1 MKKYYQIALVA
12 LVCLFSFQVTACADN
27 DKLIDF
33 NQLPAT
39 AQQLVKKYFPT
50 QKVAATTVESGL
62 LQKSYDVVFASTD
75 KIEFDSK
82 GNWTEIR
89 CRKSAVPT
97 ALVPAA
103 ITNYVKN
110 TYEGST
116 ILSIEKERNEYEI
129 HLANGLEITFNSKFQ
144 VIDID

>member
-27 DKLIDF
+27 DKPIDF
-33 NQLPAT
+33 TQLPTA

-75 KIEFDSK
+75 KSSTAKAI
-82 GNWTEIR
+82 GQ
-89 CRKSAVPT
+89 KSVVASRPFP
-97 ALVPAA
+97 LP
-103 ITNYVKN
+103 
-110 TYEGST
+110 
-116 ILSIEKERNEYEI
+116 
-129 HLANGLEITFNSKFQ
+129 
-144 VIDID
+144 

>member
-1 MKKYYQIALVA
+1 M
-12 LVCLFSFQVTACADN
+12 
-27 DKLIDF
+27 
-33 NQLPAT
+33 
-39 AQQLVKKYFPT
+39 KKYFPT

-82 GNWTEIR
+82 GNWTEIS

-97 ALVPAA
+97 ALVPTA

>member
-1 MKKYYQIALVA
+1 MKKYYQISLVA
-12 LVCLFSFQVTACADN
+12 LLCLFSFQVTACADN

-50 QKVAATTVESGL
+50 KKVVATTVESGL
-62 LQKSYDVVFASTD
+62 LQKSYDVVFSSSE

-82 GNWTEIR
+82 GNWTEIS
-89 CRKSAVPT
+89 CSKSAVPT

-116 ILSIEKERNEYEI
+116 ILSIEKEHNEYEI

-144 VIDID
+144 VVDID